1 MKKIVL
7 LIVLVIVSAIGLTAS
22 AQSNRRSAS
31 KANPAKEKTAPV
43 RENKG
48 EKVFL
53 QHADKALA
61 IIEQEAQ
68 KIGIKGT
75 AVIAFFPGEKA
86 ETWTSKMK
94 VIGFFTNDNSNTL
107 GVAYTKMAEMADTFK
122 DSGSNSRKVLT
133 GEYGWQ
139 GGAIKK
145 VEGGYIMAAFS
156 GAKGE
161 EDYAVA
167 TAGLNWLAQQYTPT
181 K

>member
-1 MKKIVL
+1 MKKIL
-7 LIVLVIVSAIGLTAS
+7 LLTVLVIVSAIGLTAT
-22 AQSNRRSAS
+22 AQSERSRTK
-31 KANPAKEKTAPV
+31 KATTAKEKAAPAK
-43 RENKG
+43 ENKG
-48 EKVFL
+48 EKIFL
-53 QHADKALA
+53 QHADKALSV
-61 IIEQEAQ
+61 IEEEAK
-68 KIGIKGT
+68 KINIKGT

-86 ETWTSKMK
+86 ESWTSKMK

-122 DSGSNSRKVLT
+122 DSGSNARKVLT

-145 VEGGYIMAAFS
+145 VEGGYILAAFS

-167 TAGLNWLAQQYTPT
+167 TAGLNWLAQQYTPA

>member
-1 MKKIVL
+1 MKKIVV
-7 LIVLVIVSAIGLTAS
+7 LIAIVIISAIGISAT
-22 AQSNRRSAS
+22 AQSNRRNAS
-31 KANPAKEKTAPV
+31 KATPAKEKAAPV
-43 RENKG
+43 KENKG
-48 EKVFL
+48 EKIFL

-61 IIEQEAQ
+61 IIEEEAK
-68 KIGIKGT
+68 KINIKGT

-86 ETWTSKMK
+86 EMWTSKMK

-167 TAGLNWLAQQYTPT
+167 TAGLNWLAQQYP
-181 K
+181 KAK